1 MYVSVDTPL
10 RYLSRL
16 SGLGSNRMAH
26 YKALLPSIISV
37 IRLFLALALPFCPE
51 RTWFWFV
58 LGAGISDVVD
68 GWLARRWKVES
79 WQGGLIDAIADKVFV
94 LTVLIVFASEGKFA
108 PFWIPVIIA
117 RDLMVLLTALYA
129 AGCRDWGSF
138 KTMNV
143 RVSGKLTTGGQFAF
157 FVIVLLLPEQ
167 TGYGLFIVSF
177 CSITAA
183 VDYGRLFIKVLARQS
198 ADSSRS

>member
-1 MYVSVDTPL
+1 MPVDVSAGTL
-10 RYLSRL
+10 LGY
-16 SGLGSNRMAH
+16 LGSNRMAH
-26 YKALLPSIISV
+26 YKSLLPSIISV
-37 IRLFLALALPFCPE
+37 IRLLLALALPFCSE
-51 RTWFWFV
+51 WIWIWFV
-58 LGAGISDVVD
+58 LAAGGSDVLD

-94 LTVLIVFASEGKFA
+94 LTVLIVFAFVGKFA

-129 AGCRDWGSF
+129 VVCRDWGAF
-138 KTMNV
+138 KIMNV

-157 FVIVLLLPEQ
+157 FVIVLLLPEH
-167 TGYGLFIVSF
+167 TGYGLFVVVF

-183 VDYGRLFIKVLARQS
+183 ADYGRLFIQALLARQS
-198 ADSSRS
+198 AGSNRS